1 MRSLY
6 HISYI
11 DIETEIFNK
20 ELKDSKA
27 YSLCTLLFFAFTFPN
42 WLPSADLMSPSKPTL
57 PQLGLLDY
65 QVCLFSQPTGA
76 KLLSRVLCSSVKQHP
91 FYTEICFT
99 HDVHVGNGR
108 ISQDWENSLQLSTFK
123 FFLALRSW
131 CLSARE
137 RGPELSE
144 FSAKKCGKVSAKNK
158 LSFGTDFWP
167 KWSALR
173 ANSIIMTSRCGY
185 SSSQK

>member
-131 CLSARE
+131 CLVQG
-137 RGPELSE
+137 RGVL
-144 FSAKKCGKVSAKNK
+144 
-158 LSFGTDFWP
+158 
-167 KWSALR
+167 
-173 ANSIIMTSRCGY
+173 
-185 SSSQK
+185 SSQKFLLRSVGKLVPKTSFHSGQISVQNGQLSELIVLL